1 MDEEKIIKI
10 AKDVINLEI
19 EGLKNLMESIDEN
32 FLEAIKL
39 LLSCEG
45 KVIVTGVGKSGIIA
59 KKIASTLTST
69 GTPALYLHPSES
81 LHGDIGVVGK
91 KDVVIAI
98 SKSGN
103 THEIATIISFLKRRN
118 IPIIAITSN
127 KNSELAKES
136 NVVIKIK
143 VDKEACPFDMAPTVS
158 TTMTLALGDAI
169 AMVLMNLKEFKSE
182 DFAALHPG
190 GEIGKKFWLKVKDM
204 MLTGEKHVPIVKYN
218 AKMKEVILEMTAKRG
233 ITSVVN
239 DKGELIGVITD
250 GDLRRLLEKRDD
262 IFSLCA
268 EDVMTRNPKVID
280 KDSLAII
287 AAKKMEEY
295 GITALIVIDDER
307 KPIGIIHLHD
317 LMRERV
323 I

>member
-1 MDEEKIIKI
+1 MDREKIIKK
-10 AKDVINLEI
+10 AKEVIGLEI
-19 EGLKNLMESIDEN
+19 EGLRNLFDSIDEE
-32 FLEAIKL
+32 FLKAIE
-39 LLSCEG
+39 LLSSCKG
-45 KVIVTGVGKSGIIA
+45 KIIVTGVGKSGIIA

-69 GTPALYLHPSES
+69 GSPALYLHPSES
-81 LHGDIGVVGK
+81 LHGDIGVVGEE
-91 KDVVIAI
+91 DVVIAI
-98 SKSGN
+98 SKSGR
-103 THEIATIISFLKRRN
+103 TDEIAMIISFLKRRN

-127 KNSELAKES
+127 KDSELAKES
-136 NVVIKIK
+136 NISIIINVK
-143 VDKEACPFDMAPTVS
+143 KEACPFDLAPTVS

-169 AMVLMNLKEFKSE
+169 AIVLMDLKRFKAE

-190 GEIGKKFWLKVKDM
+190 GDIGKRFWLKVEDM

-218 AKMKEVILEMTAKRG
+218 APMKDVILEMTTKRG
-233 ITSVVN
+233 ITSVV
-239 DKGELIGVITD
+239 DDEGRLIGVITD
-250 GDLRRLLEKRDD
+250 GDLRRLLEKTDRV
-262 IFSLCA
+262 FSLTA
-268 EDVMTRNPKVID
+268 KDVMTTNPKVID

-287 AAKKMEEY
+287 AAKKMENY